1 MNYIYEIYINNNQF
15 TCLFFDKSIEEKNI
29 PNIIGIYDLKY
40 IEGSRNK
47 IIKDNYILIQIYY
60 KIEDLIRLKI
70 NIDEIIR
77 EENFYPLSITLS
89 RLREIMFLKKKLFFT
104 IDGKIIQKKEEENF
118 QLKYAIKNDTLYIK
132 SSNFVFS
139 KKNDI
144 SKKDEEFQN
153 LPNSEQ
159 KNKNKKIKKNENIS
173 TNESE
178 CNKNK
183 ADSSKINDEKEINK
197 EEILTLQSDKK
208 FGENN
213 AIINNSSVAENKDSR
228 HKDNQLDKEQEYEI
242 FNKKNKVIKISI
254 SPDMNLNDLR
264 EKIITIIPKRSL
276 FLQND
281 KTLEPSKEDLILVK
295 EIANNN
301 KIFMD
306 YPIEDKHDT
315 MEILIYLD
323 NKIFI
328 KKDFYISIKVKYL
341 RNNLKIADNYKIFF
355 KGKIISQEEEKKI
368 TLDELCYKELK
379 IYFVK
384 ANNTGNEEILKN
396 LSKSKE
402 QLALEKRIYSESFK
416 NGNFE
421 NWILIGMEKS
431 GKTTFINYLLNY
443 CLGLKMEDNF
453 RYIIKDN
460 KKNGYGIYDI
470 KSSISKNIRLIEFP
484 GFTSIPNE
492 DNFIVNNIQ
501 NYIKSLKSYKDKIKI
516 ICFVMNSTQI
526 RLTDEIKLIFS
537 NVWKTF
543 GNDIKNNFIFILT
556 SCDNKD
562 PPVLDCIRGSE
573 FSKILP
579 ELKQPWFFKFN
590 NSYLFDNSQKDFWL
604 FGVSCFD
611 KLIKDINNRENISLE
626 NTKNFI
632 DLKRDY
638 DSNKVKYIS
647 SLKALI
653 EIKQYFN
660 ILHNIYSYKDTI
672 VIPYNYSIKNI
683 ICDNCNKY
691 LNNNYCNKCKSQGKI
706 YTQNF
711 KHISLSNLKNN
722 KYNFE
727 KCYNYY
733 KQNYYSYYLNSADL
747 LQKLKMLFDYQLIK
761 NDTLIQELNDII
773 EQNKDNNNNLIQNEI
788 ALQESLYESFLRVK
802 INNSN
807 NSFGNFIKLKLDK
820 NEL

>member
-1 MNYIYEIYINNNQF
+1 
-15 TCLFFDKSIEEKNI
+15 
-29 PNIIGIYDLKY
+29 
-40 IEGSRNK
+40 
-47 IIKDNYILIQIYY
+47 
-60 KIEDLIRLKI
+60 
-70 NIDEIIR
+70 
-77 EENFYPLSITLS
+77 
-89 RLREIMFLKKKLFFT
+89 MFLKKKLFFT

-153 LPNSEQ
+153 LPNNEQ
-159 KNKNKKIKKNENIS
+159 KNKNKKINKNENIS

-323 NKIFI
+323 NEIFI

-402 QLALEKRIYSESFK
+402 Q
-416 NGNFE
+416 
-421 NWILIGMEKS
+421 
-431 GKTTFINYLLNY
+431 
-443 CLGLKMEDNF
+443 
-453 RYIIKDN
+453 
-460 KKNGYGIYDI
+460 
-470 KSSISKNIRLIEFP
+470 
-484 GFTSIPNE
+484 
-492 DNFIVNNIQ
+492 
-501 NYIKSLKSYKDKIKI
+501 
-516 ICFVMNSTQI
+516 
-526 RLTDEIKLIFS
+526 
-537 NVWKTF
+537 
-543 GNDIKNNFIFILT
+543 
-556 SCDNKD
+556 
-562 PPVLDCIRGSE
+562 
-573 FSKILP
+573 
-579 ELKQPWFFKFN
+579 
-590 NSYLFDNSQKDFWL
+590 
-604 FGVSCFD
+604 
-611 KLIKDINNRENISLE
+611 
-626 NTKNFI
+626 
-632 DLKRDY
+632 
-638 DSNKVKYIS
+638 
-647 SLKALI
+647 
-653 EIKQYFN
+653 
-660 ILHNIYSYKDTI
+660 
-672 VIPYNYSIKNI
+672 
-683 ICDNCNKY
+683 
-691 LNNNYCNKCKSQGKI
+691 
-706 YTQNF
+706 
-711 KHISLSNLKNN
+711 
-722 KYNFE
+722 
-727 KCYNYY
+727 
-733 KQNYYSYYLNSADL
+733 
-747 LQKLKMLFDYQLIK
+747 
-761 NDTLIQELNDII
+761 
-773 EQNKDNNNNLIQNEI
+773 
-788 ALQESLYESFLRVK
+788 
-802 INNSN
+802 
-807 NSFGNFIKLKLDK
+807 
-820 NEL
+820 